1 MIIDVKSTY
10 RSSNII
16 VKYTHSFT
24 KAWYFSCVCCVSSCL
39 CVVNHYH
46 LESFAIDATFS
57 ASKNGCREHLK
68 QISNEKLFDKHYPL
82 SNTMHFTRLKFLL
95 YHMCTDKDFYN

>member
-1 MIIDVKSTY
+1 MNQSSNGYIHKYGVLFILKMIIDVKSTY
-10 RSSNII
+10 RNSNIM

-46 LESFAIDATFS
+46 LQSFAIDATFS

-68 QISNEKLFDKHYPL
+68 
-82 SNTMHFTRLKFLL
+82 HFK
-95 YHMCTDKDFYN
+95 